1 MKHTNDILKAV
12 MFTEKGNL
20 MQEQDNRYMLRVD
33 VKANKIEIKKA
44 VEDFFN
50 VTVTSVNTQVC
61 KEKTRVLRNRRKVA
75 GKEWKRAIVTLK
87 KGDKID
93 LL

>member
-1 MKHTNDILKAV
+1 MKHADTVIKAV
-12 MFTEKGNL
+12 TASEKAMK
-20 MQEQDNRYMLRVD
+20 MQEELNRYVLRVD
-33 VKANKIEIKKA
+33 RAATKPEIKKA

-50 VTVTSVNTQVC
+50 VTVLSVNTQNHDG
-61 KEKTRVLRNRRKVA
+61 KKRVLRNRRVVKA
-75 GKEWKRAIVTLK
+75 PDWKSAVVTLK